1 MIKVTIVFT
10 DGDKEMVE
18 CQSTKYVDRGVWI
31 LRDDKNT
38 FVPYYN
44 TYTITEQEESEQ

>member
-10 DGDKEMVE
+10 DGDKEVVE
-18 CQSTKYVDRGVWI
+18 CQSTKYALSGVWI
-31 LRDDKNT
+31 LRGDKNT

-44 TYTITEQEESEQ
+44 TYAITEQEESEQ